1 MGKKVYSSGIS
12 ASDLAD
18 ERPRNQGTNMA
29 QMSGRVSAPPVDD
42 ATRTKAA
49 ANVRWLCPHDPEEI
63 LDALG
68 LQPKPPAKRT
78 ARTFDC
84 PTCGARAGAVCQ
96 DSNSTTMKRF
106 HVARNKA
113 LTAWLKD
120 NDEAEALPS

>member
-42 ATRTKAA
+42 ATRVKAA
-49 ANVRWLCPHDPEEI
+49 ANVRWLCPDDPEEM

-68 LQPKPPAKRT
+68 LQP
-78 ARTFDC
+78 
-84 PTCGARAGAVCQ
+84 
-96 DSNSTTMKRF
+96 NSTTMKRF

-113 LTAWLKD
+113 LKVWLKD
-120 NDEAEALPS
+120 NDEGDQS

>member
-1 MGKKVYSSGIS
+1 
-12 ASDLAD
+12 
-18 ERPRNQGTNMA
+18 MA

-42 ATRTKAA
+42 ATRAKAA
-49 ANVRWLCPHDPEEI
+49 ANVRWLCPHDPEEM

-84 PTCGARAGAVCQ
+84 PTCGARSGAVCQ

-113 LTAWLKD
+113 LKAWLKD
-120 NDEAEALPS
+120 NDEGSLGTSEVTDGR